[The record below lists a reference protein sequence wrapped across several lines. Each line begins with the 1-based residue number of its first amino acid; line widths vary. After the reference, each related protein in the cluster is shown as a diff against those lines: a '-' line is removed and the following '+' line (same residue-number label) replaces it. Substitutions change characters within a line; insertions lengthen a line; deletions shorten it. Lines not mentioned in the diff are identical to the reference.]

1 MAMGEKEERLLEE
14 LRKKEPLQLFGF
26 WYSPFVSVVVHVLRQ
41 AQLPFDLVRCSPYS
55 GAAQSE
61 EHKKRNPLLKVPA
74 LVHGQR
80 SVFETQAIVRYLGR
94 HFPHSMASVFGREE
108 AQDAEAEDM
117 TLKVDELTEAVN
129 ALLQGPGLL
138 WIVIGH
144 YAPHP
149 SIWGWT
155 DMSQECKVVRVWL
168 ETMVYHTLD
177 RISQAFLASSSSP
190 FLLATPRPTLPDIV
204 LYHFLRL
211 LLEFGD
217 GLLSHEPEIP
227 QGFKDELFARH
238 PKLSEHYQAMSQTPE
253 ARFIIEQQARERP
266 VITQELFQEFRL
278 SFGPGL
284 DFFKQAIQQRLSA

>member
-108 AQDAEAEDM
+108 ARDAEAEEDM

-129 ALLQGPGLL
+129 ALLQGPGL
-138 WIVIGH
+138 
-144 YAPHP
+144 
-149 SIWGWT
+149 
-155 DMSQECKVVRVWL
+155 
-168 ETMVYHTLD
+168 
-177 RISQAFLASSSSP
+177 
-190 FLLATPRPTLPDIV
+190 
-204 LYHFLRL
+204 
-211 LLEFGD
+211 
-217 GLLSHEPEIP
+217 
-227 QGFKDELFARH
+227 
-238 PKLSEHYQAMSQTPE
+238 
-253 ARFIIEQQARERP
+253 
-266 VITQELFQEFRL
+266 
-278 SFGPGL
+278 
-284 DFFKQAIQQRLSA
+284 